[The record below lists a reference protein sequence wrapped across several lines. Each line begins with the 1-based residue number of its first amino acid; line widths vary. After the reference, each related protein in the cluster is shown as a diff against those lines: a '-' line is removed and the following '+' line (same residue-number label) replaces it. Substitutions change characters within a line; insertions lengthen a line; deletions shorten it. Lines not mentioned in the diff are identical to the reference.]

1 MTGTKDNN
9 GKRLF
14 LLDAYA
20 LIYRG
25 YYAFIRNPRI
35 NSKGQNTS
43 AVFGFVNTLLDI
55 IRREK
60 PELLAVV
67 FDKGGSE
74 IREQLYESYKA
85 NRLEQPEAI
94 ELAVPYIKR
103 ILEAMHI
110 PVLEKEGWEAD
121 DLIGTLAK
129 QAAEKGYEVFVVT
142 SDKDFGQIV
151 SDKIKIYRPSSKG
164 GGYEIWDI
172 EKVKE
177 KFGVSE
183 PGQVIDFLAMTGD
196 SVDNVPGIPGVGEKT
211 AKKFIAEFGSLE
223 NLYART
229 NKLKGKLKEKVENA
243 KDLAFMSKEL
253 VTIHTNAPVEFH
265 EENFRMDQPDA
276 DKVSDIFKEL
286 EFRRLG
292 EQFKEIFRISPQ
304 EMQPGT
310 PYSLFGDRE
319 LNASN
324 KAGGTP
330 RPGNEFIIQH
340 SDTPKSVEKLKEN
353 ILRKAKFAFDFYPRN
368 FDFDR
373 EIRAMAFSVS
383 PGIVHY
389 IPVASGKTKEW
400 IAAFEEIWQNPGLEI
415 QGHDL
420 KEWMKFL
427 LAQGI
432 RPRIKLRDTLIM
444 HYLINP
450 DMRHD
455 IRLLAKSYLNTDI
468 PQAEKKEM
476 LSGEKIKNIAGSRA
490 HAIIRL
496 EPVFKEK
503 LKEIHAETLFDE
515 IEMPLVK
522 VLAGME
528 LNGIALD
535 TEALKRLSDEINQDL
550 QELEQKIF
558 SIAGERFNLAS
569 PKQLGVIL
577 FEKLKIDT
585 QPKKTKTG
593 QYSTSEDVLSKYKSK
608 HEIVRYILEWR
619 QLQKLKNTYVDALP
633 KQIHPKTGKIHT
645 HFNQAVTATGRLS
658 STDPNLQNI
667 PIRTP
672 RGKQIRAAFIAS
684 SLPNKIISADY
695 SQIELR
701 LVAHLSGDE
710 NMLEAFRKGEDIHRA
725 TASKVFGVPLD
736 KVTPGQRAKAKAVN
750 FGIIY
755 GVSAHGLSQQTGLSR
770 TEAKR
775 LIDAYFQT
783 YPRLKAFIQELI
795 EKAREKGYVETIMGR
810 RRYLPDIHSR
820 NAVVRGAAE
829 RIAINA
835 PIQGSAADIIKKAM
849 VQVDRRMK
857 EEKMAVPMLLQV
869 HDELVFEAPVKDL
882 EKAEQIIRSEMENAV
897 QLSIPLVVDIHHGD
911 NWLEAH

>member
-1 MTGTKDNN
+1 MNN
-9 GKRLF
+9 NQGKRVF

-94 ELAVPYIKR
+94 ELAVPYIKK

-129 QAAEKGYEVFVVT
+129 QASEKGYEVFVVT

-164 GGYEIWDI
+164 GGYEIWDT

-177 KFGVSE
+177 KFGVE
-183 PGQVIDFLAMTGD
+183 HPRQVIDFLAMTGD

-223 NLYART
+223 NLYANT
-229 NKLKGKLKEKVENA
+229 GKLKGKLKEKVENA
-243 KDLAFMSKEL
+243 KDLAFMSKDL
-253 VTIHTNAPVEFH
+253 VTIRTDAPVEFH

-276 DKVSDIFKEL
+276 GAVLEIFKEL

-292 EQFKEIFRISPQ
+292 EQFKELFGMAPKESV
-304 EMQPGT
+304 QPGMQ
-310 PYSLFGDRE
+310 YSLFDDADFGPSPAAQETDEMRQAY
-319 LNASN
+319 LVQDS
-324 KAGGTP
+324 GTP
-330 RPGNEFIIQH
+330 
-340 SDTPKSVEKLKEN
+340 KAMEKLKSK
-353 ILRKAKFAFDFYPRN
+353 ILQNGRFSFDFYPHN
-368 FDFDR
+368 FDFDQD
-373 EIRAMAFSVS
+373 IQAISFAVS
-383 PGIVHY
+383 PGIVHH
-389 IPVASGKTKEW
+389 IPVEKGRTKEM
-400 IAAFEEIWQNPGLEI
+400 IAVFEEIWQNPDLEM

-432 RPRIKLRDTLIM
+432 RPRVKLRDTLIM

-468 PQAEKKEM
+468 PQPEKKEIPTA
-476 LSGEKIKNIAGSRA
+476 EKIKKITAA
-490 HAIIRL
+490 KTYAIHQLVPGFR
-496 EPVFKEK
+496 EK
-503 LKEIHAETLFDE
+503 LKDVKAEKLFDE

-522 VLAGME
+522 VLAEME
-528 LNGIALD
+528 LNGIGLD
-535 TEALKRLSDEINQDL
+535 TAALQKLSAEIEKDL
-550 QELEQKIF
+550 KQLEEKIYA
-558 SIAGERFNLAS
+558 IAGERFNLAS

-585 QPKKTKTG
+585 KPKKTKTG

-672 RGKQIRAAFIAS
+672 RGKQIRAAFVAS
-684 SLPNKIISADY
+684 SPQNKIISADY

-725 TASKVFGVPLD
+725 TAAKVFGVPLD
-736 KVTPGQRAKAKAVN
+736 KVTPDQRAKAKAVN

-770 TEAKR
+770 TEAKQ

-783 YPRLKAFIQELI
+783 YPRLKEFIQELI

-849 VQVDRRMK
+849 VQVDRRLK

-869 HDELVFEAPVKDL
+869 HDELVFEAPEKDV